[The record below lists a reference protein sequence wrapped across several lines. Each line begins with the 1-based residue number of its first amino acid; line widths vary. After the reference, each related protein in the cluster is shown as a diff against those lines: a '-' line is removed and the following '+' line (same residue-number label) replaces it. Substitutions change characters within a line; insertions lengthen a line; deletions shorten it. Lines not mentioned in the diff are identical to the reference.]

1 MFKSVINASWCSTA
15 FNLRTII
22 FFIYTNDS
30 NNLKS
35 VIKLFTDGTSLFPT
49 FFDSSLSAN
58 QPDLFK
64 QAQEVVFS
72 RKTNMISHRTTTFKS
87 VPVTRTRHLYLEEK
101 LNFSQHVNIKIVKAN
116 KGIGTI

>member
-1 MFKSVINASWCSTA
+1 MLAGVPQRSILGRLS
-15 FNLRTII
+15 
-22 FFIYTNDS
+22 FFVYTNDS
-30 NNLKS
+30 NNLIS
-35 VIKLFTDGTSLFPT
+35 VIRLFTDGTSLFST

-58 QPDLFK
+58 RHELFK

-72 RKTNMISHRTTTFKS
+72 RKTNMITYYPTTFKS
-87 VPVTRTRHLYLEEK
+87 VPVARTRHLYLDEK